1 MLADQR
7 INGPTGQAGYTAARE
22 SAVVAERSDRGRIQ
36 LTGKDRLSYLQG
48 VLTNDVAALP
58 AGSGCYAALLT
69 PQGRM
74 ISDMRVHELGD
85 ATILDVPGEFA
96 DRVATQLDSF
106 VFSEDVVVAT
116 VTDSLSHVGIVGPA
130 SARALG
136 ISPLRSFE
144 NRSIVVGDTQVTA
157 VGNDEFGVPAID
169 LFMPA
174 RMMSSLVTTLLNAGL
189 TQVGDEVLEA
199 LRIEAGVPRFG
210 VDMNQET
217 IPLEA
222 GIEDRAISLTKGCYV
237 GQEVI
242 IRVLHRGHGRV
253 ARRLVGF
260 TLPTSGRVPSRGEP
274 VRSGEREIG
283 SITSSTWSPAL
294 GFPIALGY
302 VHRDFVAAGTSV
314 EVGAQPATVTALPFT
329 VPAAR

>member
-7 INGPTGQAGYTAARE
+7 INGRTGHPGYTAAHE
-22 SAVVAERSDRGRIQ
+22 HAVVVDRSARGRIR

-48 VLTNDVAALP
+48 VLTNDVAVLP
-58 AGSGCYAALLT
+58 AGNGCYAALLT

-74 ISDMRVHELGD
+74 ITDMRVHELGE
-85 ATILDVPGEFA
+85 ATLLDVPGEVA
-96 DRVATQLDSF
+96 ERVAMQLDSF
-106 VFSEDVVVAT
+106 VFSEDAVVAN
-116 VTDSLSHVGIVGPA
+116 VTESLAHVEIVGPA
-130 SARALG
+130 AAATLG
-136 ISPLRSFE
+136 ISPLRAFE
-144 NRSIVVGDTQVTA
+144 NRQIAVDGAQATAAGDDDFRLPA
-157 VGNDEFGVPAID
+157 VDVFLPIQAKPA
-169 LFMPA
+169 L
-174 RMMSSLVTTLLNAGL
+174 LTKLLNGGVI
-189 TQVGDEVLEA
+189 QVGDDVLET

-210 VDMNQET
+210 VDMDQDT

-260 TLPTSGRVPSRGEP
+260 ALPPSAQVPSRGES
-274 VRSGEREIG
+274 VRSGEREVG

-294 GFPIALGY
+294 ARPIALGY
-302 VHRDFVAAGTSV
+302 VHRDFVTPGTPV
-314 EVGAQPATVTALPFT
+314 DIGPQQATVTALPFS
-329 VPAAR
+329 VPAA